1 MSRPHL
7 VRVIFLVVLLS
18 VGTQAKPL
26 RGGKRSFG
34 MGLLGG
40 ALMGGVV
47 GHAVAK
53 SSAKS
58 AAPAAAPVAQVV
70 ENGVPDANGCY
81 KQTIKEPV
89 AGHRKLYTET
99 VHLVC
104 PNGLPPATPQHVVPA
119 QAAPVGWNVPAAS
132 QPTPTLNYTHSVNA
146 TQTNG
151 TQQHTVLLHPR
162 PAAVPAAPAPA
173 HPSGVTV
180 VYAAP
185 PATPIQHAV
194 PAAPPRVVLLSK
206 SIKKQR
212 SAAASLNVSYGL
224 LLLVVFYCL
233 LRN

>member
-58 AAPAAAPVAQVV
+58 AAPAAAPVTQVV

-132 QPTPTLNYTHSVNA
+132 QPTPTLNYTHSINA

-180 VYAAP
+180 VYAPP